1 MTGLKRQLNWDLL
14 RSIAMFLV
22 VIVHSSAYLPN
33 ISLNFDLQ
41 FAMSQAAI
49 ICDPIFFILSGY
61 FALRPLKCSLKEFYL
76 KKVSSILFPILL
88 YSIFLY
94 IYNSWE
100 SLAIGGYFLFASELF
115 FGGWWFIPA
124 LVPFLILSP
133 FLYKAFEGI
142 DDRWIIRLT
151 QLLAVFYIW
160 GVLYHLIGF
169 AATSVGHPGLNNL
182 LKMITAGFPVTL
194 ISGYFLVFCYGYLY
208 RRLSVIVS
216 EKVKRTFRFMVLPS
230 ILLSFVFAGIGV
242 GQNDPNQIWVIGAFS
257 MFFLFEKVRIPEG
270 IPSRIIEWVAK
281 RSYSVYLFQYTT
293 IAIVADAVYSHFLLG
308 NAFSS
313 SLLWAIPTW
322 IVFVIASY
330 LLALAIASVLDP
342 LILEPIQRKFKLLI
356 KKVCR

>member
-1 MTGLKRQLNWDLL
+1 MVESKRQLNWDLL

-22 VIVHSSAYLPN
+22 VVVHSSAYLPN
-33 ISLNFDLQ
+33 ISSNFDLR

-49 ICDPIFFILSGY
+49 VCDPVFFMLSGY

-76 KKVSSILFPILL
+76 KKVSSILFPIFL

-94 IYNSWE
+94 LYNSWG
-100 SLAIGGYFLFASELF
+100 SLGFGSYISFTSDLF

-133 FLYKAFEGI
+133 FLFKAFEGI
-142 DDRWIIRLT
+142 DDRWIVRLT

-169 AATSVGHPGLNNL
+169 AAAFIERPGLNNL
-182 LKMITAGFPVTL
+182 LKIMTVGLPVTL
-194 ISGYFLVFCYGYLY
+194 IPGYFTVFCYGYLY
-208 RRLSVIVS
+208 RRLSGLVS
-216 EKVKRTFRFMVLPS
+216 EKVKRVFRILVLPS
-230 ILLSFVFAGIGV
+230 VLLTFVFAGIGV

-257 MFFLFEKVRIPEG
+257 MFFLFEKVRVPEG
-270 IPSRIIEWVAK
+270 IPSKIIEWVAK

-330 LLALAIASVLDP
+330 LLALVIASVLDP
-342 LILEPIQRKFKLLI
+342 LVLEPIQRKFKLLI
-356 KKVCR
+356 KKVCK